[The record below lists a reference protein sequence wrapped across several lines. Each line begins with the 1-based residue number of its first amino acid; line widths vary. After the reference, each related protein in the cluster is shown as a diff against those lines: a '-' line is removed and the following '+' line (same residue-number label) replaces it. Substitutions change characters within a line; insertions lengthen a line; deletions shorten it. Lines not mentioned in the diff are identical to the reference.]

1 MNEPDPSDP
10 STAFKRRTGFVLV
23 LVTVT
28 LVVLGLMVL
37 TMQIL
42 LLAFTA
48 VLGGLALG
56 VPTSWLT
63 QNTRMPRLL
72 NLALVVLVSLG
83 AIAGVGALTGPA
95 LYEQF
100 VHLSRELPPMVRALA
115 SSIRSSDVA
124 SELPS
129 LEKLMLGSGLAEQL
143 TTVFSSIGGAI
154 VAGAFVVVVSLFFA
168 AQPDAYVDPMVR
180 LVPPPHRDRTRRL
193 LDTIRVNLCSWL
205 LARCVSMLAVGTLTG
220 LGLWIVGIPAWA
232 SLGLLA
238 GLLSFI
244 PNLGP
249 ILSALP
255 GILLGLALSP
265 MTAVWAGLVY
275 VVVQVV
281 EGNLITPFAEQ
292 HAVSV
297 PPGYLLTV
305 QLLMGLATGILGLLV
320 ATPVLVV
327 VVLTVRGLYVEHIE
341 QPDRDIIIIPESA
354 GKRSARP

>member
-1 MNEPDPSDP
+1 MNEPDSPAP

-23 LVTVT
+23 LVVATV
-28 LVVLGLMVL
+28 VVLGLVAL
-37 TMQIL
+37 AMQIL
-42 LLAFTA
+42 LLVFAA
-48 VLGGLALG
+48 VLGSLALSA
-56 VPTSWLT
+56 PTSWLT
-63 QNTRMPRLL
+63 RHSRMPRPLS
-72 NLALVVLVSLG
+72 LALVVLVVLG
-83 AIAGVGALTGPA
+83 AIAGVVTLTGPA

-100 VHLSRELPPMVRALA
+100 LHLSREIPPMVRELA
-115 SSIRSSDVA
+115 SSIRASDVA

-129 LEKLMLGSGLAEQL
+129 LEQLLLGSGLAEQL
-143 TTVFSSIGGAI
+143 TTLFSSIGGAI

-168 AQPDAYVDPMVR
+168 AKPDAYVDPMVR

-193 LDTIRVNLCSWL
+193 LDGIRVSLRSWL
-205 LARCVSMLAVGTLTG
+205 LARCVSMLAVGVLTG

-249 ILSALP
+249 ILSAIP
-255 GILLGLALSP
+255 GVLLGLALSP

-275 VVVQVV
+275 LVVQVV

-292 HAVSV
+292 HAVSM

-305 QLLMGLATGILGLLV
+305 QLLMGLATGILGLVV

-341 QPDRDIIIIPESA
+341 QPDGDIIIIPESA
-354 GKRSARP
+354 GQRSARR